1 MRVETKTVTYYTLA
15 ELKEHH
21 PNGYDRALDKL
32 RVSQWDGG
40 WPREDVEDTIE
51 QEFTMRVAISGD
63 RVNGVE
69 LKGWAVQDR
78 GAYVGFEGTL
88 TPENSPALPWHEYL
102 EQVDLRAG
110 RSYTEINIRD
120 SEDAPYLGYR
130 GIPAEGN
137 AEHAALIDAR
147 SSMQDAVDAAL
158 SEALAAGEKQAE
170 YLDSEENLLEQA
182 SANEWEFDQHGE
194 WA

>member
-15 ELKEHH
+15 ELKEAH
-21 PNGYDRALDKL
+21 PNGYERALDML

-40 WPREDVEDTIE
+40 WPRDDVAECIE

-63 RVNGVE
+63 HVHGIE

-110 RSYTEINIRD
+110 RSYTEISIRD

-147 SSMQDAVDAAL
+147 ASMQTAVEDAL
-158 SEALAAGEKQAE
+158 SEALATGEKQAE

-182 SANEWEFDQHGE
+182 QANEWEFTEHGS